1 MSSRSVAICVAYA
14 LTWICS
20 APIHADGI
28 IRVPLDFPDIASA
41 VSEATDGTVIQVAEG
56 VYDGGFEI
64 TVGLTLQGGFPPD
77 FDGPADPWLHPTIV
91 TATAPTNGINVTLGP
106 GTSAAISGL
115 MVEGGEWA
123 VDVELTGDAAL
134 ALSEGVLDGDG
145 GCLRAVCGDT
155 SFLSVTGVTLT
166 GAERIG
172 AGGAALLR
180 ASVEAGINVTDSAI
194 VGNAASDGGA
204 GAAVAVTDD
213 AAVFFIGVHFDRNT
227 HLRLGQGAA
236 GVGVGVPSTILY
248 DVSNSAALF
257 VTSCLIEGNVGSTP
271 GAGAVGGTST
281 DESLVQIELN
291 EFRES
296 VEGFGGEAIET
307 STAGTSALR
316 VVHNR
321 FTGGSNL
328 VQPVL
333 QYTATET
340 SVGFIMNNRFE
351 HYESPA
357 PVVRIEQLDS
367 TFVNVDGNVLRDNT
381 TEGPVLDLSVTELAF
396 GALLRAIN
404 NQISRNTST
413 AGSGGARFE
422 VQGSSVGQIGHN
434 TIYGNTSASGVAGVR
449 VIGGPS
455 SPVQVSNNVIMEN
468 RLESGAVADLETD
481 GFLVRVFGN
490 FFTGDGDP
498 EFVDAEGGNFR
509 LTASSILIDDAD
521 PKGFEVDHDW
531 KGLTRPI
538 GDANDIG
545 SDEWGLGGDFDHDE
559 DVDLFDLEAY
569 YVCVTGPGGGPLDE
583 GCAIFD
589 FDYDEDVD
597 FGDFGGYQ
605 AAFTGPL

>member
-1 MSSRSVAICVAYA
+1 MSSRSIAICVACA
-14 LTWICS
+14 ITWIVS

-41 VSEATDGTVIQVAEG
+41 VAAATDGTVIQVAEG

-115 MVEGGEWA
+115 TVDGGEWA
-123 VDVELTGDAAL
+123 IDVELTGNAAL
-134 ALSEGVLDGDG
+134 GLSESVLDGDG
-145 GCLRAVCGDT
+145 GCLRAVCADT
-155 SFLSVTGVTLT
+155 SFLSVTFVTLT

-172 AGGAALLR
+172 AGGAALLS
-180 ASVEAGINVTDSAI
+180 AGGQAGINVTDSAI
-194 VGNAASDGGA
+194 VGNAASEGGA
-204 GAAVAVTDD
+204 GAAVVLTDD
-213 AAVFFIGVHFDRNT
+213 AAIFFIGVHFDRNT
-227 HLRLGQGAA
+227 HLGQGAA
-236 GVGVGVPSTILY
+236 GEGDGVPSTILY

-271 GAGAVGGTST
+271 GAGAVGGTSK

-307 STAGTSALR
+307 STLGTSALR
-316 VVHNR
+316 VLNNR
-321 FTGGSNL
+321 FTGGTQL
-328 VQPVL
+328 VGPVIN
-333 QYTATET
+333 YTAAET
-340 SVGFIMNNRFE
+340 SVGFILNNRFE

-381 TEGPVLDLSVTELAF
+381 TEGPVLELSVAELAF

-422 VQGSSVGQIGHN
+422 VQGNNIGQFGHN
-434 TIYGNTSASGVAGVR
+434 TIYGNTSASGVAGAR
-449 VIGGPS
+449 VIAGPS
-455 SPVQVSNNVIMEN
+455 SPVQVSNNVFAEN
-468 RLESGAVADLETD
+468 RLDSGAVADLETD

-498 EFVDAEGGNFR
+498 EFIDAAGGNFR
-509 LTASSILIDDAD
+509 LAASSILIDAAD

-531 KGLTRPI
+531 KKLTRPI

-569 YVCVTGPGGGPLDE
+569 YGCVTGPGGGPLDE

-597 FGDFGGYQ
+597 FADFGGYQ
-605 AAFTGPL
+605 AAFTGGL